1 MNVLCAVNVFMNAL
15 RAMNVIIAR
24 TRAIYVLRMFLL
36 ETQKKKQTIAA
47 NHRRV
52 PDSRWNEVANPLSII
67 IPE

>member
-36 ETQKKKQTIAA
+36 ETQKKKQTIAGFQI
-47 NHRRV
+47 HV
-52 PDSRWNEVANPLSII
+52 GMRWQIPSPLLSLNNPAI
-67 IPE
+67 